1 VAASWEDL
9 VEIGVRTG
17 ASIEKD
23 LRALCAGQ
31 SQRAIT
37 EHILELADAARYS
50 AALIDAAPKTTQV
63 PSIPQTST
71 VPRAEETQETQENPQ
86 ARDDPRI
93 LHVPA
98 NSVTTWL
105 QFAHTVRAAARG
117 LGRRGLQDT
126 DAVGILVQ
134 DAASHAVASHAVR
147 AAGAVASPVDPAA
160 GAADIAGQLK
170 ACRARLLITSA
181 PLADLA
187 IQAAERSWVRQV
199 FAFGEAAG
207 TTPFSSLLQA
217 EKHRQP
223 HRNGSARVAPGS
235 RTQIPALAGRV
246 SADGPGGRLAR
257 RDVVVAAPP
266 CGNPDAYSWLLD
278 LALLAGATIVA
289 APLSQIATAVHTYKG
304 TAAIVPRGIHVPA
317 IPPDRIFTVA

>member
-1 VAASWEDL
+1 M
-9 VEIGVRTG
+9 EIGVRTG
-17 ASIEKD
+17 ASLEKD
-23 LRALCAGQ
+23 LRVLCAGQ

-37 EHILELADAARYS
+37 EHILELADGAGYA

-63 PSIPQTST
+63 PNIPQTST
-71 VPRAEETQETQENPQ
+71 VPRAEETPETTETQENPQ
-86 ARDDPRI
+86 AREDPRT

-126 DAVGILVQ
+126 DAVGILVE
-134 DAASHAVASHAVR
+134 DAASHVVASHAVR
-147 AAGAVASPVDPAA
+147 AAGAIASPVDPAA

-181 PLADLA
+181 ALADLA
-187 IQAAERSWVRQV
+187 VQAAERSWVRQV

-207 TTPFSSLLQA
+207 TTPFSSLLEA
-217 EKHRQP
+217 PKHGQP
-223 HRNGSARVAPGS
+223 HRNGSARIAPGS
-235 RTQIPALAGRV
+235 RTQIPALAGHV
-246 SADGPGGRLAR
+246 PADGPGCRLSHL
-257 RDVVVAAPP
+257 DVVVAAPP
-266 CGNPDAYSWLLD
+266 CGSPDTYSWLLD
-278 LALLAGATIVA
+278 LALLAGASIVA
-289 APLSQIATAVHTYKG
+289 APLSQITTAVHTFKG

-317 IPPDRIFTVA
+317 IPAERIFTVA